1 MRKALAIAEVAAFL
15 LLAGCVVTEPRP
27 RSGERE
33 DPPVVAQAERCYC
46 SVGEEV
52 PPAEVLG
59 RTYDKAEQLQ
69 PTTKFGQVST
79 GLQWLWSI
87 LGSQLK

>member
-1 MRKALAIAEVAAFL
+1 MRKALALAAMVS
-15 LLAGCVVTEPRP
+15 LLAGCVATEPRP
-27 RSGERE
+27 RSGGRE
-33 DPPVVAQAERCYC
+33 EPPVVAQAERCA
-46 SVGEEV
+46 VGEEV
-52 PPAEVLG
+52 PPAEILG

-69 PTTKFGQVST
+69 PTTRFGQVST